1 VTNHLVRDLRCG
13 VSPAHIEIDAA
24 PLCVTVGTFDTMER
38 GLAGPRQAMP
48 EFLPEVVP
56 AVEIGGG
63 SVARFGGAG

>member
-1 VTNHLVRDLRCG
+1 
-13 VSPAHIEIDAA
+13 
-24 PLCVTVGTFDTMER
+24 MER